1 MKLSARLEE
10 NAEGTWGRGLGLM
23 LKFVIVNHQNEGD
36 KLEGIPGEI
45 LARWTYSMKLS
56 YVIQT
61 LQAFSSN

>member
-1 MKLSARLEE
+1 MSIKEIGRVGDSELRMKLSARLEE

-45 LARWTYSMKLS
+45 LAR
-56 YVIQT
+56 
-61 LQAFSSN
+61 